1 MSRPLSARLLIAGF
15 LLVVAVSIGLLV
27 LRLAKVS
34 GQSVLLDETLDGF
47 RYVVNQDD
55 VGSYFVYVFYDGN
68 SVAGLKAYAAES
80 RKQGERLIRQ
90 GVDRL
95 YVEVTFNA
103 PLSIAE
109 FTRLVSET
117 GMEVAHY
124 NMRAID
130 GRGDRVGIQGSPR
143 AGNLVP
149 ADTLGEVLK
158 GIESQAGG
166 QVEFQGF
173 TGVAGMV
180 TRTGYQK
187 LLTHPRVFLV
197 DVTVN
202 LAYQF
207 LRSRGRDVDLR
218 DISLLSPP
226 PFWFMEK
233 MGLENFQ

>member
-1 MSRPLSARLLIAGF
+1 MGLLLSI
-15 LLVVAVSIGLLV
+15 AVSTGILV
-27 LRLAKVS
+27 LRTARVS

-47 RYVVNQDD
+47 RYVINQDD
-55 VGSYFVYVFYDGN
+55 VGSYFVYVFYDRD

-117 GMEVAHY
+117 GMEVVHY
-124 NMRAID
+124 NMQAID
-130 GRGDRVGIQGSPR
+130 GRGDRVGIQGGPS
-143 AGNLVP
+143 AGDLVP
-149 ADTLGEVLK
+149 ADTLEKVLK

-166 QVEFQGF
+166 QAEFQGF

-180 TRTGYQK
+180 TQTGYQK
-187 LLTHPRVFLV
+187 LLAHPKVFLV

-207 LRSRGRDVDLR
+207 LKSRGRDVNLH
-218 DISLLSPP
+218 DISLLTPP

-233 MGLENFQ
+233 IGLGNFQ